1 MTDTFRRACLVA
13 AVAIGCAYSA
23 FQILHDVRIP
33 VQLLPGVAA
42 RVNGR
47 QIDADS
53 VNRTVAGMDARER
66 RSESATRHDVLS
78 RMIDEELLVQHALDS
93 GAAETS
99 PEVRAALVRSAITR
113 VNAEAA
119 AEPVSDR
126 ELSEYFEAH
135 KRVYATAARFDVTP
149 FYFEAHD
156 ANAADAENGRA
167 NAARADTAGQASAA
181 TTRADTAAGQ
191 ASAATAPHGST
202 GNRATA
208 ARAAEAGANVR
219 AAAARA
225 ALKGGASAEQ
235 VFATA
240 DRLPFDSPGRQVTPR
255 TLANYFGPATADAVD
270 HLAPGETTEVMQLG
284 NGVVFIYL
292 NAKTSGEVP
301 SLAGI
306 RDLVAADAM
315 RDRQEHALE
324 NLLGSLHQSA
334 RIELNNNPPI
344 TASR

>member
-1 MTDTFRRACLVA
+1 V
-13 AVAIGCAYSA
+13 VIGCAYSA
-23 FQILHDVRIP
+23 FQILHDVRVP

-53 VNRTVAGMDARER
+53 VNRTVAGLDARER

-119 AEPVSDR
+119 AEPVSER

-135 KRVYATAARFDVTP
+135 KQVYATAARFDVTP
-149 FYFEAHD
+149 FYFESRD
-156 ANAADAENGRA
+156 AS
-167 NAARADTAGQASAA
+167 ARAAAGQVSAA
-181 TTRADTAAGQ
+181 TAG
-191 ASAATAPHGST
+191 AATAPHGST
-202 GNRATA
+202 GNRPTA
-208 ARAAEAGANVR
+208 AQASRAGEAGANVR

-225 ALKGGASAEQ
+225 ALKAGVSAEQ

-240 DRLPFDSPGRQVTPR
+240 DRLPFESPGQQIAPR

-270 HLAPGETTEVMQLG
+270 HLAPGETTKVMQLG

-292 NAKTSGEVP
+292 NAKTPGEVP
-301 SLAGI
+301 GLGSI

>member
-1 MTDTFRRACLVA
+1 V
-13 AVAIGCAYSA
+13 VIGCAYSA
-23 FQILHDVRIP
+23 FQILHDVRVP

-53 VNRTVAGMDARER
+53 VNRTVAGLDARER

-135 KRVYATAARFDVTP
+135 KQVYATAARFDVTP
-149 FYFEAHD
+149 FYFESHD
-156 ANAADAENGRA
+156 A
-167 NAARADTAGQASAA
+167 S
-181 TTRADTAAGQ
+181 
-191 ASAATAPHGST
+191 
-202 GNRATA
+202 
-208 ARAAEAGANVR
+208 AAEAGANVR

-225 ALKGGASAEQ
+225 ALKAGVSAEQ

-240 DRLPFDSPGRQVTPR
+240 DRLPFESPGQQIAPR

-292 NAKTSGEVP
+292 NAKTPGEVP
-301 SLAGI
+301 GLGSI

>member
-1 MTDTFRRACLVA
+1 V
-13 AVAIGCAYSA
+13 VIGCAYSA
-23 FQILHDVRIP
+23 FQILHDVRVP

-47 QIDADS
+47 PIDADS
-53 VNRTVAGMDARER
+53 VNRTVAGLDARER

-135 KRVYATAARFDVTP
+135 KQVYATAARFDVTP
-149 FYFEAHD
+149 FYFESHD
-156 ANAADAENGRA
+156 A
-167 NAARADTAGQASAA
+167 S
-181 TTRADTAAGQ
+181 
-191 ASAATAPHGST
+191 
-202 GNRATA
+202 
-208 ARAAEAGANVR
+208 AAEAGANVR

-225 ALKGGASAEQ
+225 ALKAGVSAEQ

-240 DRLPFDSPGRQVTPR
+240 DRLPFESPGQQIAPR

-292 NAKTSGEVP
+292 NAKTPGEVP
-301 SLAGI
+301 GLGSI